1 MLDMTSGYQGEGVPP
16 QDIEGDCT
24 RLLETGLF
32 ARVRPRTQLPIG
44 TQGPGF
50 IRDRDGHLNP
60 VVPLNQVGTLPQ
72 YYWEDRRTVPLNQ
85 VGMLPQCKWEDR
97 CPAVAWKTAC
107 AAAKGAH
114 EHTYG
119 RICACKRYRR

>member
-1 MLDMTSGYQGEGVPP
+1 MHASTQVIESPNTYSNLAVKVLHVTSCADTGGMPL

-44 TQGPGF
+44 TQGPSY

-60 VVPLNQVGTLPQ
+60 VVPLNQVKHAATSSHNGCRHCALVYCCGCQSACLALTS
-72 YYWEDRRTVPLNQ
+72 
-85 VGMLPQCKWEDR
+85 R
-97 CPAVAWKTAC
+97 C
-107 AAAKGAH
+107 
-114 EHTYG
+114 
-119 RICACKRYRR
+119 

>member
-1 MLDMTSGYQGEGVPP
+1 MTSGYQGEGVPP

-44 TQGPGF
+44 TQGPSY

-60 VVPLNQVGTLPQ
+60 VVPLNQVKHADTSSHNGCWLSACVLLWVSECLPCL
-72 YYWEDRRTVPLNQ
+72 DKQ
-85 VGMLPQCKWEDR
+85 V
-97 CPAVAWKTAC
+97 
-107 AAAKGAH
+107 
-114 EHTYG
+114 
-119 RICACKRYRR
+119 